1 MKVIREYNECNALRK
16 KSLGGE
22 KQKMKTKIIVILVA
36 LVVLVGIGSAGLVGY
51 LSNTVQTDVTVSSP
65 MEQWNSYDGGTWT
78 KDDLSFPGEKGG
90 QSITFYV
97 KTENIANVAIT
108 GNGKNVV
115 ENWARVTCIDFTSVS
130 ATTTSTYLNPGDVPQ
145 NVKDSCTWISDI
157 VWRCGPY
164 PLTCLGIDDY
174 HVEFAYGPTPSITW
188 SAGQVDI
195 TKVVVTFK
203 GDADGTYVFTSQI
216 LPI

>member
-1 MKVIREYNECNALRK
+1 MKK

-22 KQKMKTKIIVILVA
+22 KGKMKTKIIAILIA

-51 LSNTVQTDVTVSSP
+51 LSNTVKTDVTVSSP
-65 MEQWNSYDGGTWT
+65 MEQWNSYDGENWT

-97 KTENIANVAIT
+97 KTENLANVAIT

-115 ENWARVTCIDFTSVS
+115 TNWRGVICGDFTSVQARTKTNTGGYS
-130 ATTTSTYLNPGDVPQ
+130 AWYAPTCS
-145 NVKDSCTWISDI
+145 I
-157 VWRCGPY
+157 V
-164 PLTCLGIDDY
+164 DDY
-174 HVEFAYGPTPSITW
+174 HVEFAYGPTPSIEW
-188 SAGQVDI
+188 QAEQVDI
-195 TKVVVTFK
+195 TEIVVVFE
-203 GDADGTYVFTSQI
+203 GDADGIYTFTSQI